1 MRLLKSSRIVHVIGE
16 NEVIVSYSVDLTRM
30 TDLGTDVILS
40 LLVNYGFCHFW
51 SSKFKSE
58 EDAEPEYL
66 PTDQRV

>member
-51 SSKFKSE
+51 SSKFKSK